1 MLNFVKTKKGFSLV
15 ELLIIVFVIG
25 ILTAVAIPAASSIIS
40 NANVRVC
47 KLQQKDL
54 AAQAQ
59 NWCVRNNYN
68 SDFDYAIANED
79 SRPKVIEYNTP
90 LSQDQITLLATD
102 IHPNIACCPSGG
114 TYTFIVTP
122 QPSGIPKIQC
132 ICDCEDH
139 ADPNANQN
147 NQVMPLAE

>member
-1 MLNFVKTKKGFSLV
+1 MLKFVKTNKGFSLV

-25 ILTAVAIPAASSIIS
+25 ILTAVAIPASSALVAS
-40 NANVRVC
+40 ANVKVC

-54 AAQAQ
+54 AVQAQ
-59 NWCVRNNYN
+59 NWCVRNNFN
-68 SDFDYAIANED
+68 DNFSYAIANED
-79 SRPKVIEYNTP
+79 SKPKVIEYNTP

-122 QPSGIPKIQC
+122 QPSGIPNIKC
-132 ICDCEDH
+132 VCDCPEH
-139 ADPNANQN
+139 ANTDSTGTP
-147 NQVMPLAE
+147 VMPLAE

>member
-1 MLNFVKTKKGFSLV
+1 MLKFVKTNKGFSLV

-25 ILTAVAIPAASSIIS
+25 VLTAVAIPASSALVAS
-40 NANVRVC
+40 ANVKVC

-54 AAQAQ
+54 AVQAQ
-59 NWCVRNNYN
+59 NWCVRNNFN
-68 SDFDYAIANED
+68 DNFSYAIANED
-79 SRPKVIEYNTP
+79 SKPKVIEYNTP

-122 QPSGIPKIQC
+122 QPSGIPNIKC
-132 ICDCEDH
+132 VCDCPEH
-139 ADPNANQN
+139 ANTDSTGTP
-147 NQVMPLAE
+147 VMPLAE